1 HARNSPVLTRC
12 IKYRTVLKWHKNRPS
27 NRATAR
33 WSILMISIDAD
44 QHPPRRHAQNIRQAL
59 QLLHAARSQYGLHDQ
74 LLGKDRPDGHA
85 RSAFRH
91 VDYCEDQPERLRD
104 NQRSPEPGVLT
115 PLATWTLLSCLFRLF
130 LRSRSIWSK
139 GSLWGGFWRFRQYD
153 GTFVRNDKSFVFSRV
168 LHKGLIIF
176 FALEFLPIASQL
188 Q

>member
-1 HARNSPVLTRC
+1 
-12 IKYRTVLKWHKNRPS
+12 
-27 NRATAR
+27 
-33 WSILMISIDAD
+33 
-44 QHPPRRHAQNIRQAL
+44 
-59 QLLHAARSQYGLHDQ
+59 
-74 LLGKDRPDGHA
+74 HA

-139 GSLWGGFWRFRQYD
+139 GSLWGGFWRFRQYNC
-153 GTFVRNDKSFVFSRV
+153 TFVRNDKSFFFSRV

-176 FALEFLPIASQL
+176 FVLEFLPIASQL
-188 Q
+188 LQGSYLLSCLSSTAETVLCALRIYSDN

>member
-1 HARNSPVLTRC
+1 
-12 IKYRTVLKWHKNRPS
+12 
-27 NRATAR
+27 
-33 WSILMISIDAD
+33 
-44 QHPPRRHAQNIRQAL
+44 
-59 QLLHAARSQYGLHDQ
+59 
-74 LLGKDRPDGHA
+74 
-85 RSAFRH
+85 
-91 VDYCEDQPERLRD
+91 

-176 FALEFLPIASQL
+176 FALEFLPIVSQL
-188 Q
+188 QLGSYLLRWLSTNAEPVLRALRIDSDN

>member
-1 HARNSPVLTRC
+1 MHECKSTNRDSTIFSYISCSIESRC
-12 IKYRTVLKWHKNRPS
+12 HLHCCHILCISRTLK
-27 NRATAR
+27 
-33 WSILMISIDAD
+33 ILSAE
-44 QHPPRRHAQNIRQAL
+44 RQEG
-59 QLLHAARSQYGLHDQ
+59 GLYDQ
-74 LLGKDRPDGHA
+74 LRGQDRPDGHA

>member
-1 HARNSPVLTRC
+1 FFFFQAEDGIRDRNVTGVQTC
-12 IKYRTVLKWHKNRPS
+12 
-27 NRATAR
+27 
-33 WSILMISIDAD
+33 
-44 QHPPRRHAQNIRQAL
+44 AL
-59 QLLHAARSQYGLHDQ
+59 
-74 LLGKDRPDGHA
+74 PI
-85 RSAFRH
+85 
-91 VDYCEDQPERLRD
+91 CLRD